1 MIASTPCPELH
12 AYRQLMSGQL
22 AVAASESLLQHLE
35 TCEVCAEKIQTLPSS
50 DTLIEWIRQSKSSSS
65 ASQDKHFS
73 PLMQRLIQLGK
84 SAGALT
90 FSCVSCGKPLRV
102 KEEAAGKQ
110 VKCPHCGKV
119 MSAPS
124 AAASGTETVDLSSA
138 PSGTSKAE
146 SSSSPPTVAARG
158 RKAKESE
165 LCSFLAPPQAADELG
180 RLGPYRVLKVLGAGG
195 MGVVFRAEDP
205 QLQRIVALKAMLPT
219 LAANESARQRF
230 LREARAAAKLKHDH
244 VVTIHQVGEDRGAP
258 FLAMEFLEGEALED
272 RLKREG
278 KLPLTEVLRI
288 GREIADGLQA
298 AHEHGLIH
306 RDIKPANIWLEGKRG
321 RVKILDFGLAR
332 SSADDVHLTQSGAI
346 VGTPAYMPPEQARGD
361 AVDGRC
367 DLYSLGCVLYRLS
380 TGELPFKAD
389 NTMSLLLALA
399 IDQPKSPREIN
410 PDVPPPLADLI
421 LRLLAKD
428 AAQRPATAGEV
439 ADALNALDSDE
450 PVVVKAAR
458 VPAPP
463 RRRRR
468 LAVAVAGGV
477 LALAAMLT
485 VIVIRP
491 GKPEEGSVT
500 IETVDPDVE
509 LVFDGGGRE
518 YVVRDKKSGEEIKL
532 PLGRYWV
539 ALKGGKEGLKLE
551 TDSFILKR
559 GERVLVKVT
568 RQAGEKPATA
578 QANKQPV
585 QILDLIDLFQDSDR
599 IAVKGFTEKNQWTKA
614 AGKLTYTSDGH
625 SGKVMVPVSLNNVR
639 DYEID
644 AQVRRLSGNSV
655 FTFDLLTSPA
665 RQTGLDIFI
674 GGRIELGLEDG
685 RRSQI
690 GAWPKSVGDSG
701 HIVTRVRFDADGR
714 RGSVTVTVNG
724 EAAAQWS
731 GELTAIGK
739 RIEFHPNFP
748 GERTPGA
755 FCFRDSFE
763 FSSWQL
769 RVYQGHAQILRQ
781 RAATAPVQIPEPP
794 PLAEWLKGRKIL
806 TVSQDGKG
814 QFKTI
819 KEALDALKPHQVV
832 KVLDRGPY
840 RESLIMGALP
850 ADTGL
855 ISDQQTVLEAASGPD
870 SLCYLGPLE
879 GFRLSGF
886 RFQAAPSFAK
896 FALCHWIEP
905 SGLVIENCY
914 FDWSRLNQGT
924 VLYLEPGKQRDSKP
938 AVVRDCFFHSGIVAF
953 ESRAGNGPI
962 LLLERNYFKET
973 HLGGTRRFQKVVI
986 RHNVFHHASKGTMWF
1001 EYLKEIGEVLEIS
1014 NNTFV
1019 SKYDPVSIAYNAP
1032 KSGVVFRNNCSDR
1045 MLGLDGKAL
1054 NDLGDSIKNW
1064 QLDHNCYI
1072 RRGVLPKASSDVL
1085 AEPPFLS
1092 VDPSHPDYLRIEA
1105 DGPAAKGGAGGAWP
1119 SYIGALPPGPA
1130 PKEGDWFTR
1139 LRQRWGD
1146 GAPAAKPMS
1155 GPVQIPEP
1163 PPLAEWL
1170 KGRKLLTV
1178 SQDGKG
1184 QFKTIQEALS
1194 ALKPGQVVKVLDRGP
1209 YRERLTLENVPAD
1222 SGLVSEHGT
1231 LLEFGGNWR
1240 KVGNDEFAGHH
1251 LANIAGFRL
1260 HGFCLTLPD
1269 KKGPF
1274 FGLLV
1279 DQPDG
1284 FVLEN
1289 CCFHTAGDRHFR
1301 DGQQFAV
1308 CIQAN
1313 QIEFVRPVVVRE
1325 SLFDGCVVFHTNID
1339 GKEPRGTDFVLE
1351 KNYFTKSK
1359 GCTANGGFRKLIVRI
1374 NVFGEDT
1381 YLNLWDQKPT
1391 ALVEVSNNTVLGNVS
1406 FQASAPQGTVRLCN
1420 NLVTGRESFQMNLG
1434 AEKALA
1440 EASKNWQ
1447 HHHNVFQG
1455 RVGSTLLPL
1464 DATDRLASVPF
1475 LSQEPGDADYLR
1487 LAADYPLAKGGAG
1500 GAWPSYIGALPPGPA
1515 PKEGDW
1521 FTRLREKWLKD
1532 KKATEK

>member
-84 SAGALT
+84 SAVALT

-102 KEEAAGKQ
+102 KEAAAGKQ

-138 PSGTSKAE
+138 PSGTSQAE
-146 SSSSPPTVAARG
+146 ASSSPPTVAARG
-158 RKAKESE
+158 RNAKESE

-219 LAANESARQRF
+219 LAENESARQRF

-306 RDIKPANIWLEGKRG
+306 RDIKPANVWLEGKRG

-399 IDQPKSPREIN
+399 IEQPKSPREIN

-439 ADALNALDSDE
+439 ADALNAIDSDE

-468 LAVAVAGGV
+468 LAVAVAGGA

-599 IAVKGFTEKNQWTKA
+599 VSVKGFTEKNQWTKA

-625 SGKVMVPVSLNNVR
+625 SGKVMMPVSLNNVR

-701 HIVTRVRFDADGR
+701 HIVARVRFDADGR

-739 RIEFHPNFP
+739 PIEFHPNFP

-769 RVYQGHAQILRQ
+769 RVYEGHAQILRQ

-794 PLAEWLKGRKIL
+794 PLAEWVKGRKIL

-819 KEALDALKPHQVV
+819 QAALDALKPH
-832 KVLDRGPY
+832 
-840 RESLIMGALP
+840 E
-850 ADTGL
+850 
-855 ISDQQTVLEAASGPD
+855 
-870 SLCYLGPLE
+870 
-879 GFRLSGF
+879 
-886 RFQAAPSFAK
+886 
-896 FALCHWIEP
+896 
-905 SGLVIENCY
+905 
-914 FDWSRLNQGT
+914 
-924 VLYLEPGKQRDSKP
+924 
-938 AVVRDCFFHSGIVAF
+938 
-953 ESRAGNGPI
+953 
-962 LLLERNYFKET
+962 
-973 HLGGTRRFQKVVI
+973 
-986 RHNVFHHASKGTMWF
+986 
-1001 EYLKEIGEVLEIS
+1001 
-1014 NNTFV
+1014 
-1019 SKYDPVSIAYNAP
+1019 
-1032 KSGVVFRNNCSDR
+1032 
-1045 MLGLDGKAL
+1045 
-1054 NDLGDSIKNW
+1054 
-1064 QLDHNCYI
+1064 
-1072 RRGVLPKASSDVL
+1072 
-1085 AEPPFLS
+1085 
-1092 VDPSHPDYLRIEA
+1092 
-1105 DGPAAKGGAGGAWP
+1105 
-1119 SYIGALPPGPA
+1119 
-1130 PKEGDWFTR
+1130 
-1139 LRQRWGD
+1139 
-1146 GAPAAKPMS
+1146 
-1155 GPVQIPEP
+1155 
-1163 PPLAEWL
+1163 
-1170 KGRKLLTV
+1170 
-1178 SQDGKG
+1178 
-1184 QFKTIQEALS
+1184 
-1194 ALKPGQVVKVLDRGP
+1194 VVKVLDRGP
-1209 YRERLTLENVPAD
+1209 YRERLVYTTIPENAGLISEQGTVLEIPQWDGFAGHEFGSANGFRLNGFELRAPAKQEFAAISTWGP
-1222 SGLVSEHGT
+1222 SGLVIENCFFKSAGDYIASINLDISRWWSETPPSAAWIRNCVIENSLTTAGKDKFRSTVVVEQNYFHESGHIWCEAE
-1231 LLEFGGNWR
+1231 LRKFLVRYNIFERGSVSLKNLKVPPAALEFTNNTMLGTTRFVKFAPTRGVTIHNNIIAKGIAFTEGAWSFREDAEKNW
-1240 KVGNDEFAGHH
+1240 KVGHNCYRGY
-1251 LANIAGFRL
+1251 
-1260 HGFCLTLPD
+1260 D
-1269 KKGPF
+1269 K
-1274 FGLLV
+1274 
-1279 DQPDG
+1279 
-1284 FVLEN
+1284 
-1289 CCFHTAGDRHFR
+1289 
-1301 DGQQFAV
+1301 
-1308 CIQAN
+1308 I
-1313 QIEFVRPVVVRE
+1313 RE
-1325 SLFDGCVVFHTNID
+1325 EVFP
-1339 GKEPRGTDFVLE
+1339 KV
-1351 KNYFTKSK
+1351 
-1359 GCTANGGFRKLIVRI
+1359 
-1374 NVFGEDT
+1374 
-1381 YLNLWDQKPT
+1381 
-1391 ALVEVSNNTVLGNVS
+1391 
-1406 FQASAPQGTVRLCN
+1406 
-1420 NLVTGRESFQMNLG
+1420 
-1434 AEKALA
+1434 
-1440 EASKNWQ
+1440 
-1447 HHHNVFQG
+1447 
-1455 RVGSTLLPL
+1455 
-1464 DATDRLASVPF
+1464 ATDYPQEPKF
-1475 LSQEPGDADYLR
+1475 LSNDPTNLDYLR
-1487 LAADYPLAKGGAG
+1487 LPAESELATAGAS